1 MIILLEKAHLWYQ
14 TINNRIKKHSNGK
27 IIIIVSNS
35 IDSLTSLRIIVGLFK
50 SDVIPYE
57 IIAVQNFDEVD
68 KEIINCQKMKDE
80 IKGFVF
86 INCIGEID
94 LTKYW
99 FCQDKNIITLV
110 ADTKRPIHHQNIRNK
125 TNIVIIDDGMNNI
138 EYCPTEEEMEIVR
151 HKVIDI
157 GEGGENDKNEKN
169 EKNEE
174 GKEEKKENEEG
185 NEAEGENVY
194 EIEDDKNKNEKDKSE
209 NENEEKNK
217 EDKEAGEDEEKSI
230 KKGGKSK
237 KKIIKK
243 RTDIDDEDFN
253 ELKNESDSSV
263 KEVDPIEEIAD
274 EVSVH
279 GEKKSL
285 NESEEKQENVDE
297 NKNENDEEENKFNE
311 KINKIKEINEKVNEY
326 YSGNYYGLPSTYIFY
341 SIAHQLHKENTNY
354 LWYLIISVTD
364 EYLRYHISDKKY
376 DRIYAIC
383 QSEVLRIEKKKS
395 RDDDT
400 LKIYKSTAKEGKSIL
415 IGSDYKLILYRH
427 WNLYDSF
434 IYSSYPLG
442 ILSTWKEPGKA
453 EVQKIFAYMGIPLS
467 EAKQKYRY
475 MKNEYLDTFKDK
487 IIDVSKK
494 FFLNE
499 IIFHSFIYQFDNN
512 TEMSASDCVYL
523 LSCLIEFP
531 FEEFNDIEIEDDE
544 FLDDNNS
551 DLSNNE
557 EEEKNNE
564 NINNNS
570 EQPNNNDDINDEKKL
585 LNKNNKKKD
594 NLLKKFWMAYRFL
607 SLKKLN
613 MTNGLIDIAI
623 KFQIALTNNA
633 TSIIDK
639 NGVKNEQKFRYSI
652 VSGNLSEDSRY
663 FQYPGNLERLCIV
676 ISETYNQK
684 KGKKF
689 VNKPYLLAYIDADNK
704 TYIINGNLG
713 CNKKDDDEKNI
724 FPLQFKFVAKKLKIP
739 ISYNYSTEEIITI
752 KKDDLYSFINQI
764 AQL

>member
-1 MIILLEKAHLWYQ
+1 MIILLEKAHIWYEF
-14 TINNRIKKHSNGK
+14 INNRIKKYSNGK
-27 IIIIVSNS
+27 IIIILSMN
-35 IDSLTSLRIIVGLFK
+35 IDSLTALRILVGLFK

-57 IIAVQNFDEVD
+57 IIPVQNYDEVD
-68 KEIINCQKMKDE
+68 KEIINCQKMKEE
-80 IKGFVF
+80 IKGFIF

-99 FCQDKNIITLV
+99 FCDEKNIITLI
-110 ADTKRPIHHQNIRNK
+110 ADTKRPLHHKNIRNSK
-125 TNIVIIDDGMNNI
+125 NIIIIDDGMNNI
-138 EYCPTEEEMEIVR
+138 DYCPTEEEMEIIR
-151 HKVIDI
+151 QKVIDVN
-157 GEGGENDKNEKN
+157 ENEDNNNKKDIEKV
-169 EKNEE
+169 E
-174 GKEEKKENEEG
+174 EEKKEKEE
-185 NEAEGENVY
+185 EKEDVRENIY
-194 EIEDDKNKNEKDKSE
+194 KIEDNKNDDEKEKIENKNEDE
-209 NENEEKNK
+209 NQKK
-217 EDKEAGEDEEKSI
+217 KEAGLVEEKSI
-230 KKGGKSK
+230 KNGGKNK

-253 ELKNESDSSV
+253 NLKNESNSSNQ
-263 KEVDPIEEIAD
+263 EVDPIDEIAE
-274 EVSVH
+274 EVSYH
-279 GEKKSL
+279 NEKQKQHL
-285 NESEEKQENVDE
+285 NDENELIEEK
-297 NKNENDEEENKFNE
+297 EEN
-311 KINKIKEINEKVNEY
+311 EINEEEKKVKEKIKKIQEINSKVNEY
-326 YSGNYYGLPSTYIFY
+326 YGGNYYGLPSTYIFY
-341 SIAHQLHKENTNY
+341 SIAHQLHKENINY

-364 EYLRYHISDKKY
+364 EFLRYHISDKKY
-376 DRIYAIC
+376 DSIYAIC

-442 ILSTWKEPGKA
+442 ILSTWKEPGKG
-453 EVQKIFAYMGIPLS
+453 EVQKIFAYMGIPLT

-475 MKNEYLDTFKDK
+475 MKNEYLETFKDK

-544 FLDDNNS
+544 FFDDN
-551 DLSNNE
+551 SNISENDD
-557 EEEKNNE
+557 EKNNE
-564 NINNNS
+564 NDNNNNV
-570 EQPNNNDDINDEKKL
+570 EQNNEEINIEKKYL
-585 LNKNNKKKD
+585 KNKKKD
-594 NLLKKFWMAYRFL
+594 NVLKKFWMAYRFL

-623 KFQIALTNNA
+623 KFQIALTNSA
-633 TSIIDK
+633 TSILDK

-663 FQYPGNLERLCIV
+663 FLYPGNLERLCIV
-676 ISETYNQK
+676 ISETYKQLRGRK
-684 KGKKF
+684 IE
-689 VNKPYLLAYIDADNK
+689 NKPYLLAYIDADNK
-704 TYIINGNLG
+704 TYIIDGNLG
-713 CNKKDDDEKNI
+713 CNKKDEDEKNT
-724 FPLQFKFVAKKLKIP
+724 FPIQFKFVAKKLKIP
-739 ISYNYSTEEIITI
+739 VSYNYSTEEIVTI

>member
-1 MIILLEKAHLWYQ
+1 MIILLEKAHIWYE

-68 KEIINCQKMKDE
+68 KEILNCQKIKDE
-80 IKGFVF
+80 IKGFIF

-99 FCQDKNIITLV
+99 FCQDKNIITLIT
-110 ADTKRPIHHQNIRNK
+110 DTKRPIHHQNIRND

-151 HKVIDI
+151 KRIIDVD
-157 GEGGENDKNEKN
+157 EGGEN

-174 GKEEKKENEEG
+174 EEEEKKENKEE
-185 NEAEGENVY
+185 NVEEGENVY
-194 EIEDDKNKNEKDKSE
+194 KIEDSKNSNEKDKNE
-209 NENEEKNK
+209 NKNEDNNKEVKEEEENEEKN
-217 EDKEAGEDEEKSI
+217 I
-230 KKGGKSK
+230 QIGGKNK

-243 RTDIDDEDFN
+243 RTDIDDEDFK

-285 NESEEKQENVDE
+285 NENEEKEENDDENQADEQEN
-297 NKNENDEEENKFNE
+297 KINE
-311 KINKIKEINEKVNEY
+311 KIKKIQEINLKVNEY
-326 YSGNYYGLPSTYIFY
+326 YGGNYYGLPSTYIFY

-376 DRIYAIC
+376 DSIYAIC
-383 QSEVLRIEKKKS
+383 QSEVLRIEKKKT

-442 ILSTWKEPGKA
+442 ILSTWKEPGKG

-467 EAKQKYRY
+467 EAKQKFRY

-544 FLDDNNS
+544 FLNDNNS
-551 DLSNNE
+551 GLSDNE

-570 EQPNNNDDINDEKKL
+570 EQQNNNDEINNVKNL
-585 LNKNNKKKD
+585 LNKKNKKKD

-633 TSIIDK
+633 TSILDK

-663 FQYPGNLERLCIV
+663 FLYPGNLERLCIV
-676 ISETYNQK
+676 ISETYKQLR
-684 KGKKF
+684 GKKIE
-689 VNKPYLLAYIDADNK
+689 NKPYLLAYIDIDNK

-713 CNKKDDDEKNI
+713 CNKKDEDEKNT
-724 FPLQFKFVAKKLKIP
+724 FPIQFKFVAKKLKIP
-739 ISYNYSTEEIITI
+739 VSYNYSTEEIITI